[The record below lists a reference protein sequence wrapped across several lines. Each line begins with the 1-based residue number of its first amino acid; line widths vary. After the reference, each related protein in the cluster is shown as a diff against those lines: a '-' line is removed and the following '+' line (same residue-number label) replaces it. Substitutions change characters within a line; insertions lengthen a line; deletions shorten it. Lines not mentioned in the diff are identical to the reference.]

1 MGCTVV
7 VMTENK
13 RYIDGGEECIEDQFL
28 IDTETDKC
36 FYIDHG
42 LDEIIK
48 RLNNQEDEIQQ
59 LKWSNKVLRANRK
72 DCELGRREERKRW
85 LKMDKMRIE
94 HIQLLQKRLK
104 ENSLSIYVYG
114 DDAND

>member
-1 MGCTVV
+1 
-7 VMTENK
+7 MTKNK
-13 RYIDGGEECIEDQFL
+13 RYVQFEFPHDDFAVRDNQTNEELWNPKVVD
-28 IDTETDKC
+28 
-36 FYIDHG
+36 
-42 LDEIIK
+42 

-104 ENSLSIYVYG
+104 DNGLSIYVYG
-114 DDAND
+114 DDTND